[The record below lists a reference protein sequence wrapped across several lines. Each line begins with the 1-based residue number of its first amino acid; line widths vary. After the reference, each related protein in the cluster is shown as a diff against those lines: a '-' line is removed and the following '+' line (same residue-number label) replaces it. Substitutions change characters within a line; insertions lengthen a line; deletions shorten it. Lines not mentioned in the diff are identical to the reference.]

1 MRKIILF
8 STVLFL
14 MISQVL
20 QAGAA
25 EETLPSVILDG
36 LIAYKK
42 SGPEAAIKA
51 WIKGGPMEKKEKE
64 SLQYGASFEA
74 IEEYY
79 GSYRAHHM
87 ISTKEITPVSR
98 FIILSMDFERGPVF
112 ARFLAYKGEKGWL
125 LVSFDF
131 NTKAEVIMPA
141 LLLGKD

>member
-1 MRKIILF
+1 MRKIIFF
-8 STVLFL
+8 STLLFL
-14 MISQVL
+14 VISPGL

-25 EETLPSVILDG
+25 EEAIPAVILSG
-36 LIAYKK
+36 LTAYKK

-51 WIKGGPMEKKEKE
+51 WIMGGPMEKKEKE
-64 SLQYGASFEA
+64 SLQYGASFKE

-79 GSYRAHHM
+79 GSYQTHRL
-87 ISTKEITPVSR
+87 IGTKEIASTSR

-141 LLLGKD
+141 LLLDKE

>member
-1 MRKIILF
+1 MLF
-8 STVLFL
+8 FL
-14 MISQVL
+14 PLSPVL

-25 EETLPSVILDG
+25 EEDMPAVILEG
-36 LIAYKK
+36 LKAYKK

-64 SLQYGASFEA
+64 SLQYGASFKE

-79 GSYRAHHM
+79 GSYRAHNL
-87 ISTKEITPVSR
+87 IGIKEITPVSR
-98 FIILSMDFERGPVF
+98 YIILSMDFERGPVF

-131 NTKAEVIMPA
+131 NTKAELILPS
-141 LLLGKD
+141 LLFNKD